1 MAIKCGK
8 CKNHHDSV
16 DQVRA
21 CCLADQ
27 QVPGLP
33 GVTYGDAAATVSD
46 YIPTPRGYAV
56 VKELRHELAAE
67 LAAIIPDHDKFR
79 LATCLPGEGERVRFF
94 RVDTPLGGKWAG
106 CVFIKE
112 QAGDDVYPVKGAARE
127 ETVLRALLKFGAK
140 EGLLMYA
147 KELESCG
154 ICGRTLTDEA
164 SRARGIGPV
173 CADKVI
179 GAF

>member
-1 MAIKCGK
+1 MAIKCGN
-8 CKNHHDSV
+8 CHHHHDTV
-16 DQVRA
+16 GQVRD
-21 CCLADQ
+21 CCLSGQ

-33 GVTYGDAAATVSD
+33 GVTYGQAAATFSPD
-46 YIPTPRGYAV
+46 IPTPRGYAM

-67 LAAIIPDHDKFR
+67 LAAIVPDHDKFR
-79 LATCLPGEGERVRFF
+79 VATCLPGEGERVRFF
-94 RVDTPLGGKWAG
+94 RIDTPLRGRWAG

-127 ETVLRALLKFGAK
+127 EAVLRALLKFGAK

-147 KELESCG
+147 KELETCG
-154 ICGRTLTDEA
+154 ICGKTLTDEE

-173 CADKVI
+173 CARKVI